1 MTCAGGTESAPRCP
15 PATVTRE
22 RRTTLLTDDG
32 VPIEARYEPSPTPG
46 AEPSGTLALVLGH
59 GFTGSLERPAL
70 RRVASAF
77 RQRTAVITFSF
88 RGHGRSGGRSTV
100 GDREVLDLAAAVA
113 WARRLGHRRV
123 ATVGFSMGGSVVIR
137 QAALYG
143 TGHGENEEIRPMQDV
158 HHGGRTGRSQRRTA
172 PAPGD
177 APDTASGP
185 ALDAVPGP
193 ASGPALDAA
202 PGPAPGSGPDA
213 VPGPAPGDAPDASNT
228 ASDTAPGGPPP
239 VPAPDPAPGRAPDA
253 APDAVIAVSAP
264 ARWYYRG
271 TAPMRRVH
279 WAVTRPA
286 GRLVSRY
293 GLRTRI
299 DPRGWGVDPLP
310 PVAAAPLIAPT
321 PLLIVHG
328 DRDPY
333 FPLDHPRMLASA
345 ADPSSTELW
354 IEPGFGHAE
363 TAASPALLTR
373 IADWAAAH
381 T

>member
-185 ALDAVPGP
+185 ALDAAPGP

-202 PGPAPGSGPDA
+202 PGPAPG
-213 VPGPAPGDAPDASNT
+213 
-228 ASDTAPGGPPP
+228 
-239 VPAPDPAPGRAPDA
+239 PDPAPGRAPDA

>member
-1 MTCAGGTESAPRCP
+1 MTPGGEAESTPRYLP
-15 PATVTRE
+15 LITTRD
-22 RRTTLLTDDG
+22 RRATLLTDDG
-32 VPIEARYEPSPTPG
+32 VPIEARYEPSPVAG
-46 AEPSGTLALVLGH
+46 AEPPDELAIVVAH
-59 GFTGSLERPAL
+59 GFTGALERPPL

-77 RQRTAVITFSF
+77 GERTAVITFSF

-100 GDREVLDLAAAVA
+100 GDREVLDLAAAVR

-123 ATVGFSMGGSVVIR
+123 ATVGFSMGGSVVLR

-143 TGHGENEEIRPMQDV
+143 PHGENQPV
-158 HHGGRTGRSQRRTA
+158 HCLQKGERKGRTWRMEA
-172 PAPGD
+172 HA
-177 APDTASGP
+177 
-185 ALDAVPGP
+185 DAV
-193 ASGPALDAA
+193 
-202 PGPAPGSGPDA
+202 
-213 VPGPAPGDAPDASNT
+213 V
-228 ASDTAPGGPPP
+228 
-239 VPAPDPAPGRAPDA
+239 
-253 APDAVIAVSAP
+253 AVSAP

-279 WAVTRPA
+279 WAITRPA

-299 DPRGWGVDPLP
+299 DGAGWDPEPLS
-310 PVAAAPLIAPT
+310 PVAAVPLIAPT

-328 DRDPY
+328 DRDGY

-354 IEPGFGHAE
+354 IEPGYGHAE

-373 IADWAAAH
+373 IAEWAAAH
-381 T
+381 A